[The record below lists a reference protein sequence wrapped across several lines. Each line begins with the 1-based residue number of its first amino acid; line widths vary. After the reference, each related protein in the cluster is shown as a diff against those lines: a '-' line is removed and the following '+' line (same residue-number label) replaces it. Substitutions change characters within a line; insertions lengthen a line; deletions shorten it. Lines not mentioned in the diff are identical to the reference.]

1 MGYPGNN
8 SLVAEVKERILTT
21 FEQTLDLAARGELGE
36 ASTGCDFILR
46 LDPTFR
52 PAAQLKQ
59 RLEQGEGALLVDDL
73 RLAEKPAKEPTASG
87 DVFEVT
93 KRDGASGPPETDGGP
108 PAAKENLES
117 LFSDVEAREV
127 EAALDLEGPPTPGSS
142 ELMSSGEPLAA
153 LDSESEQRIQELLD
167 EGQTAFGE
175 GRYQSA
181 IDAWSRIFL
190 VDIDHQ
196 EASRRIELARKLKAE
211 VERQVEE
218 LYHEGV
224 SRVESG
230 DFDGARENFTKVLE
244 MEGSHLA
251 AQEYLDKL
259 EAGTLGTRQE
269 GVATEA
275 AEEPA
280 AGTPQIPQIPREL
293 TEPVGEID
301 ALPDDALGMPDEVA
315 DSPETTAEIEPP
327 PPPTPSKPRGIKRSF
342 LYIGGGVLALAVTAG
357 WFLYRNFDDTF
368 PNAGQEAPPVAGP
381 QVDVIARAQ
390 QVFDEG
396 NTELAIAQLKRL
408 PPNHPRYAEAQALIA
423 QWETP
428 ETDPGEE
435 QLASP
440 EQLAER
446 DALVEQARAAFD
458 NRQFLRSHRLLTQAA
473 AVTTLEDEGL
483 QLQTAAALELQPLR
497 SEIEIFRQGDWAQ
510 ALRSLWQIRQN
521 DPDNPDVRQLMV
533 DSYYNLGVRDLQRRD
548 PAAAA
553 TSLKEALDLAGGDD
567 PELERTLRFA
577 ESYQNRP
584 VDLLYRIFVKY
595 LPFR

>member
-52 PAAQLKQ
+52 PAAQLRA

-73 RLAEKPAKEPTASG
+73 RLAETPAKEPTASG
-87 DVFEVT
+87 DVFEVA
-93 KRDGASGPPETDGGP
+93 KRDGASRPASSDGSP
-108 PAAKENLES
+108 PAATEDLGS

-127 EAALDLEGPPTPGSS
+127 EAALDWEGPPTPGSS
-142 ELMSSGEPLAA
+142 ELMSSSEPMAA
-153 LDSESEQRIQELLD
+153 LDTESEQRIQELLA

-224 SRVESG
+224 SQVESG
-230 DFDGARENFTKVLE
+230 NFDGARENFTKVLE
-244 MEGSHLA
+244 MESSHLA

-259 EAGTLGTRQE
+259 EAGALE
-269 GVATEA
+269 PPPD
-275 AEEPA
+275 EEPA
-280 AGTPQIPQIPREL
+280 ADTPPIPREL
-293 TEPVGEID
+293 TEPLDELD
-301 ALPDDALGMPDEVA
+301 ALAGEPLEGPDETTGLDIA
-315 DSPETTAEIEPP
+315 TEAPEKTTAAVPP
-327 PPPTPSKPRGIKRSF
+327 PPPPDPAKPRGIKRSF

-357 WFLYRNFDDTF
+357 WLLYRNFDDTF
-368 PNAGQEAPPVAGP
+368 PNAGQEAPPVSGP
-381 QVDVIARAQ
+381 RVDVIARAQ
-390 QVFDEG
+390 EVFDEG

-428 ETDPGEE
+428 ETDPGGE

-446 DALVEQARAAFD
+446 DALVEQARTAFD
-458 NRQFLRSHRLLTQAA
+458 NRRFLHSHRLLTQAA
-473 AVTTLEDEGL
+473 AVTALDEEGL

-497 SEIEIFRQGDWAQ
+497 SEIEIFRQGEWAQ
-510 ALRSLWQIRQN
+510 ALRSLWQIRQD
-521 DPDNPDVRQLMV
+521 DPSNPDVRQLMV

-553 TSLKEALDLAGGDD
+553 ENLKEALDLAGDD

-577 ESYQNRP
+577 ESYRTRS